1 MRLYNALNN
10 IQGLFDMDSE
20 ILSVTVHFKKPATD
34 KNEDL
39 YSVGISNSGQ
49 PFVMFNKSVK

>member
-1 MRLYNALNN
+1 MRLHNAINN

-20 ILSVTVHFKKPATD
+20 IVSVTVHFKKPVTD

-39 YSVGISNSGQ
+39 YSVGISDSGQ
-49 PFVMFNKSVK
+49 PFVMFNRSVK